1 MIQSNNWCL
10 IIIMIKRK
18 REYGQDMCVD
28 DRSPCKY
35 LFLWMKKKDEEYG
48 LGIQHPTTPGSWTGK
63 IGSGVGNVSRI
74 YGWKSSHIFG
84 KCVVSI

>member
-1 MIQSNNWCL
+1 
-10 IIIMIKRK
+10 
-18 REYGQDMCVD
+18 
-28 DRSPCKY
+28 
-35 LFLWMKKKDEEYG
+35 MKKKDEEYG